1 MDQNG
6 VKTCKIWRKQGWMQ
20 GLETSGDFSA
30 KTQGHIHNYVYKL
43 EGLVA
48 KLPGRIYVQEVG
60 SLQGVMSKIHWTQFR
75 SKDYG
80 ALQGVFRKTIIFFP
94 GFETGQGMGCSRW
107 RCPSGPPVLR
117 DTGGSGERGKT
128 KREENGSPGAA
139 YLGQKTTAAARR
151 RG

>member
-1 MDQNG
+1 ME
-6 VKTCKIWRKQGWMQ
+6 KTRLDVGIGNFR
-20 GLETSGDFSA
+20 GLFCENTGA
-30 KTQGHIHNYVYKL
+30 YIHNYVYKL
-43 EGLVA
+43 EGLVP

-94 GFETGQGMGCSRW
+94 GFESEQGMGCSPR

-117 DTGGSGERGKT
+117 GTGGSGERGKT
-128 KREENGSPGAA
+128 KREERGSPGAA